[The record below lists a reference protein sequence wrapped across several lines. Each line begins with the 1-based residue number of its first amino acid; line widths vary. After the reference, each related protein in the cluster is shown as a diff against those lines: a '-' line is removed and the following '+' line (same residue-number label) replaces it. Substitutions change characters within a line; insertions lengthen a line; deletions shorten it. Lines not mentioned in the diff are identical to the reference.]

1 MKSVSRDEL
10 KRIQGSYQLKFGEI
24 IDPMTAMLLYE
35 VEDIKRSDIA
45 EKNEILASIH
55 SEINEMKQ
63 VYKPFTTPD
72 FKVAFFYGV
81 GKYTWAWLSVI
92 IIGLGV
98 ILHHVRETTTME
110 YRTAKQ
116 VLERYPNIVTLE
128 ALIKNAKVVEKKQG
142 TFLEVEPAKK
152 TLLLGNTYVTDPEKA
167 MNKEASKILIPLS
180 FK

>member
-1 MKSVSRDEL
+1 MAHVSKEEI
-10 KRIQGSYQLKFGEI
+10 KRIQGSYQLKYGEI

-55 SEINEMKQ
+55 REINEMKE
-63 VYKPFTTPD
+63 VYRPFTTTD

-81 GKYTWAWLSVI
+81 GKYTWAWLSIFVI
-92 IIGLGV
+92 ALGV
-98 ILHHVRETTTME
+98 ILNHVKETTMIE

-116 VLERYPNIVTLE
+116 VLERYPNIVILE
-128 ALIKNAKVVEKKQG
+128 ALIKNGKVVEKKQG
-142 TFLEVEPAKK
+142 TFLEVEPATKK
-152 TLLLGNTYVTDPEKA
+152 LLVGNTYVTDPEKA

>member
-1 MKSVSRDEL
+1 MGHVSKDEL
-10 KRIQGSYQLKFGEI
+10 KRIQGSYQLKYGEI
-24 IDPMTAMLLYE
+24 IDPLTAMLLYE
-35 VEDIKRSDIA
+35 VEEIKRSDSA
-45 EKNEILASIH
+45 EKNEILESIH
-55 SEINEMKQ
+55 REINEMKK
-63 VYKPFTTPD
+63 VYRPFTTPN

-92 IIGLGV
+92 VIGLGV
-98 ILHHVRETTTME
+98 ILNHVRETTMTE

-128 ALIKNAKVVEKKQG
+128 ALIKTAKVVEKKQG
-142 TFLEVEPAKK
+142 IFLEVEPAKK
-152 TLLLGNTYVTDPEKA
+152 TLLLGNTYVIDPERA